1 MFGSLAAKAGSFESK
16 LMLYII
22 LGVVALVIV
31 NLLLDGVRK
40 FIRGL
45 DTAALG
51 ALFIWLGYKSSTVQL
66 VSVLTN
72 LLYLIGGTL
81 FISGVLIFIIL
92 MAIKR
97 KRAVKRSGPPMPKN
111 AKASDK
117 EKGTE
122 AGDKAKGA
130 ETGDKSAADIDSEAK
145 KAPEVEPK

>member
-97 KRAVKRSGPPMPKN
+97 KRAVKRSGPPMPKH
-111 AKASDK
+111 AQTEGKAESAPDDK
-117 EKGTE
+117 PVDGDNEKR
-122 AGDKAKGA
+122 
-130 ETGDKSAADIDSEAK
+130 
-145 KAPEVEPK
+145 

>member
-1 MFGSLAAKAGSFESK
+1 MFGSLAAKASAFESK

-51 ALFIWLGYKSSTVQL
+51 ALLIFLGYKASKLAL

-72 LLYLIGGTL
+72 LLYLVGGTL
-81 FISGVLIFIIL
+81 FATGILVFII
-92 MAIKR
+92 MTAIRR
-97 KRAVKRSGPPMPKN
+97 KRAVRRSGPPMPKDT
-111 AKASDK
+111 AVK
-117 EKGTE
+117 
-122 AGDKAKGA
+122 
-130 ETGDKSAADIDSEAK
+130 
-145 KAPEVEPK
+145 EPKAEETDPEAPKHAAKEGK

>member
-111 AKASDK
+111 AKKSDK
-117 EKGTE
+117 TKDAEEGDNP
-122 AGDKAKGA
+122 ADKA
-130 ETGDKSAADIDSEAK
+130 AADIDSEAK
-145 KAPEVEPK
+145 KAPEAES

>member
-1 MFGSLAAKAGSFESK
+1 MFGSLISTMSGKAGSFESK

-22 LGVVALVIV
+22 GGVLALVII

-51 ALFIWLGYKSSTVQL
+51 ALLIWLGYKASTLQL

-81 FISGVLIFIIL
+81 FISGVLIFII
-92 MAIKR
+92 MTAIKR
-97 KRAVKRSGPPMPKN
+97 KRAVTRSGPPMPKH
-111 AKASDK
+111 AQTS
-117 EKGTE
+117 
-122 AGDKAKGA
+122 DKAKAA
-130 ETGDKSAADIDSEAK
+130 EAGDKSAADTDAETK
-145 KAPEVEPK
+145 KAPDAEAK

>member
-111 AKASDK
+111 AKTS
-117 EKGTE
+117 
-122 AGDKAKGA
+122 DKAKDA
-130 ETGDKSAADIDSEAK
+130 EEGDKPADKAVADIDSEAK